1 MFYDVGSVTNRNIQL
16 LYEYRILREPSD
28 NLSAICRDS
37 TPQETSTLN
46 WSISNREIEGY
57 EQVYEAALGEIT
69 PQDNC
74 VPFLEFHPEDDVDWK
89 WIADFIDVEVDSG
102 VVKIYSTTDYL
113 TSIPM
118 SVYWCYSLRHIDSML
133 TDILKDLDKLV
144 KEYDK
149 LEYEIKNF
157 KDTGRYLKR
166 PEGLIP
172 NLVKIQNT
180 TEGSDLVDSLYRI
193 MTAESNRLFVNMTQD
208 NLNHMEHIFNETV
221 EFRFLTQD
229 HYVLDDFTVQVML
242 ISGSGDLVLKNIR
255 GQVLVTRWRGTVTII
270 DCPEVHLTA
279 VRSSDI
285 CRLKKLQISKGST
298 VYLENQVH
306 VIDDLAMF
314 ADSVCRHWRANVK
327 SLSYVGP
334 GCTYW
339 CCAHVSVPGRVQLAE
354 YTDVSNTVFDFN
366 LHDIVGSF
374 ISDFDDIML
383 VGFKNLTPRL
393 GNSDAE
399 PQPGMYVSYW
409 KATYSSYVP
418 GGDTPG
424 GGGMS
429 EITVDNLK
437 CWVWMPNSH
446 DNVGLILCV
455 PGVQA
460 GEEEATNLFG
470 AWKAVTIVRPRAACL
485 FLQRPSAG
493 ALPSKDAILQTIQS
507 LQTTYNL
514 GSNLWYFGFSAG
526 ANAYPTVSTWTT
538 FKGAVLIDCNDSSA
552 TNFTTVGLEKLM
564 VVQGAM
570 SISSA
575 YEKYRNVVPEF
586 VMYDYN
592 GGHTH
597 ASVNFWTPSDSEATY
612 QTIAGGYY
620 ESIPDNPPNGLVW
633 LCGGQ
638 ALPDGSDETAGSGYY
653 LLDPVSMDTKYY
665 YHPLGSFAQHY
676 IDGDVGYN
684 VYPHSYAGHGWGKL
698 DWGVGADLPVY
709 SMTDGYITSVNCR
722 SSSDQYGYV
731 VVVRTDRVD
740 STGKD
745 VYINYLEMAGL
756 GNGPAEV
763 AGITPGPDTFSYQ
776 NFTKPCERF
785 VRRGELIGYT
795 NAFYADY
802 SDLHLDFTYGD
813 RYSGKGEHIGFGS
826 PTSVPHVT
834 EGAALNSAFEIR
846 NNIVYCNGERLGSA
860 NGKVLNRSGEETDY
874 TVYPEVSF
882 MVCLQKPIKID

>member
-37 TPQETSTLN
+37 TPQETSTLS

-57 EQVYEAALGEIT
+57 EQVYEATLDEIT

-149 LEYEIKNF
+149 LEDEIRNF

-180 TEGSDLVDSLYRI
+180 AEGSDLVDSLYRI

-221 EFRFLTQD
+221 EFRFLNQD

-255 GQVLVTRWRGTVTII
+255 GQVLVTRWRGTVTVI

-279 VRSSDI
+279 VRSGGI

-339 CCAHVSVPGRVQLAE
+339 CCAQVSVPGRVQLAE
-354 YTDVSNTVFDFN
+354 YTDASNTVFDFN

-424 GGGMS
+424 DGGMS

-437 CWVWMPNSH
+437 CWVWMPNNH

-526 ANAYPTVSTWTT
+526 ANAYSTVSTWTT
-538 FKGAVLIDCNDSSA
+538 FKGAVLIDCDDSSA
-552 TNFTTVGLEKLM
+552 ANFTTVGLEKLM

-570 SISSA
+570 HIGSA

-592 GGHTH
+592 GEHTH

-638 ALPDGSDETAGSGYY
+638 ALPDGGDAPDLSKYTVFPEYLQTVISDAYMGILPSDVQNIDQNQGLAIMYGISLYEYGDNQVGWAYAKMFRTYLMAGCKSATGTFSHNLNEEAALVMHPTNPADPWGFENLYTVSGLISKCKTTGSTEGMQNFYNMIKNPGVYGITDDVLTTICSYGSTGNNSNTGCPNDGQFHYDFPGKSGIVDKCIYAYDSTSELVTAGTHRITYYCSYYARDRWNSG
-653 LLDPVSMDTKYY
+653 
-665 YHPLGSFAQHY
+665 
-676 IDGDVGYN
+676 N
-684 VYPHSYAGHGWGKL
+684 
-698 DWGVGADLPVY
+698 
-709 SMTDGYITSVNCR
+709 
-722 SSSDQYGYV
+722 
-731 VVVRTDRVD
+731 
-740 STGKD
+740 
-745 VYINYLEMAGL
+745 
-756 GNGPAEV
+756 
-763 AGITPGPDTFSYQ
+763 Q
-776 NFTKPCERF
+776 NPN
-785 VRRGELIGYT
+785 L
-795 NAFYADY
+795 
-802 SDLHLDFTYGD
+802 
-813 RYSGKGEHIGFGS
+813 
-826 PTSVPHVT
+826 
-834 EGAALNSAFEIR
+834 
-846 NNIVYCNGERLGSA
+846 
-860 NGKVLNRSGEETDY
+860 
-874 TVYPEVSF
+874 
-882 MVCLQKPIKID
+882 